1 MVNVLFPLKLLLA
14 VAAASSKLS
23 AAAVAAAA
31 AALVAAEA
39 KAAEAATAG
48 AAGNTIKAELRKN
61 PIQHG
66 FVNNS
71 MYAHYLQLHID
82 LACKTKGIKRS
93 MK

>member
-48 AAGNTIKAELRKN
+48 AAGNTIKAELHKT
-61 PIQHG
+61 PIQHRWLRQQQHVCTL
-66 FVNNS
+66 FATA
-71 MYAHYLQLHID
+71 Y
-82 LACKTKGIKRS
+82 
-93 MK
+93 